1 MSGIQ
6 IDRLCQ
12 DWLQENYSQEI
23 TSEYMRY
30 SLVVPTWNSVEL
42 NGALQ
47 DLKLMLCLA
56 FGPEQSFGSTD
67 YYEAR
72 EKLGLPDDRT
82 PIPDVFIRTF
92 AST

>member
-1 MSGIQ
+1 MNNIQ

-12 DWLQENYSQEI
+12 DWLQENYGQEI
-23 TSEYMRY
+23 TSEYTRY

-42 NGALQ
+42 NDALQ

-72 EKLGLPDDRT
+72 EKLGLSDDRT
-82 PIPDVFIRTF
+82 PVPDVFVRTF
-92 AST
+92 ARR